1 MLAKDRKKYAQK
13 ILEWKEKSKDPKEV
27 STDETNA
34 ARARP
39 LAGREFV
46 MDIIQ
51 GYAKK
56 QGDIQLSKVEK
67 KMKACSLFVA
77 DEELTAPWNEARVI
91 AERSQNRDRH
101 EDLNAIKMHVQSVYK
116 KHDDQVRRGFAFTDL
131 PIEVRQ
137 DELRAL
143 SKEFAAKPS
152 PEDLVTTTG
161 MEAAMIKASY
171 AYLYDSEQRAGA
183 GTKWTRFPWNMAMR
197 ELCAIKARA
206 GGRWKA
212 LNGDFYERMMIKV
225 RR

>member
-56 QGDIQLSKVEK
+56 QGDIQLSKVEQ

-116 KHDDQVRRGFAFTDL
+116 KHDDQVRRGVVFTDL

-143 SKEFAAKPS
+143 SKEFAAKPL
-152 PEDLVTTTG
+152 PEDLVATTG
-161 MEAAMIKASY
+161 TEAAMIKASY
-171 AYLYDSEQRAGA
+171 AYLYDSERRAGA